1 MSRAVAAG
9 SVQQYARQLF
19 ASLTRT
25 TRISPPAGFQVAAKV
40 LTVLVT
46 TCWYCQHSTCSQP
59 RAWPARLARLRR
71 LRPYLRGRPGPRRPA
86 GTTGGTFH
94 KAALR
99 GSRPTTTT
107 RSARARCSTGR
118 LVYAPA
124 TATQIGLVLA
134 RNCSA
139 SQEICRA

>member
-19 ASLTRT
+19 ASFTRP
-25 TRISPPAGFQVAAKV
+25 TRMAPLAGFQVAAKV

-46 TCWYCQHSTCSQP
+46 NCWYCQHWTCSQP
-59 RAWPARLARLRR
+59 RACPARLARLRR

-94 KAALR
+94 QAAWR
-99 GSRPTTTT
+99 GSRHETTTAT
-107 RSARARCSTGR
+107 PRARAR
-118 LVYAPA
+118 
-124 TATQIGLVLA
+124 TAVLGYV
-134 RNCSA
+134 
-139 SQEICRA
+139 